1 MASPERISTPRSAPR
16 PEPTMIAVGVA
27 KPRAHGQAMTSTA
40 IADSVANSSG
50 VSVGSTQGRNVA
62 PQSRIGRRSSA
73 NSSQTR
79 KLATAI
85 TMTPGTKTP
94 VTRSASS
101 WIGTFDPWA
110 SSTRRMTCDRK
121 VSAPTR
127 VARTW
132 TRPSLLI
139 VAPMTASPGPFSTG
153 TDSPVAIDSS
163 K

>member
-1 MASPERISTPRSAPR
+1 
-16 PEPTMIAVGVA
+16 MIAVGVA
-27 KPRAHGQAMTSTA
+27 NPSAQGQAMTSTA
-40 IADSVANSSG
+40 IADSVAISSG
-50 VSVGSTQGRNVA
+50 VKVGSIQGRNVA
-62 PQSRIGRRSSA
+62 PQSRIGRSSSA
-73 NSSQTR
+73 NSSHTK
-79 KLATAI
+79 KLATLRS
-85 TMTPGTKTP
+85 MTPGTKTL

-101 WIGTFDPWA
+101 WMGTFEPWA